1 MTLPETYIAAW
12 NETDAA
18 ARKALI
24 AKTFAADATY
34 VDPLAAVAGHE
45 QVDAMIAG
53 AQARFPGFRFTLIG
67 EPDSHGEH
75 LRLAHDMGVPLLLG
89 TDAGS
94 MGVEHGYALFD
105 EIDRLSESAD
115 ERGEALLGSL
125 YDYAETIAPKRM

>member
-75 LRLAHDMGVPLLLG
+75 LRFSWGLGPAGADDTPIKG
-89 TDAGS
+89 TD
-94 MGVEHGYALFD
+94 FC
-105 EIDRLSESAD
+105 RLEDGRLKTVTGFLDQVPA
-115 ERGEALLGSL
+115 A
-125 YDYAETIAPKRM
+125 